1 MGSRFRGND
10 NGAGMTVTPAK
21 AGVQCWRL
29 SHLFLTGAPAI
40 FMAAKNL
47 SILRIKH
54 FRDSSSPS
62 APQNDTFHQPADDR
76 SLMFRTGSCSR
87 LTKRPASVLWSKPDV
102 PHEVMPQADQT
113 PCVCFM
119 PEA

>member
-1 MGSRFRGND
+1 VGSRFRGND
-10 NGAGMTVTPAK
+10 NGAGMTITPAK

-54 FRDSSSPS
+54 FRDSSSPQFTLS
-62 APQNDTFHQPADDR
+62 AVKGLLRMTFFI
-76 SLMFRTGSCSR
+76 SLLMI
-87 LTKRPASVLWSKPDV
+87 
-102 PHEVMPQADQT
+102 
-113 PCVCFM
+113 
-119 PEA
+119 EA